1 LNSDHKDLQNGL
13 WRQCQP
19 VGRAEE
25 IEVERIAL
33 CYWRL
38 KRAWRYENA
47 VNLAARRDFVRAELA
62 DQEPY
67 CKERDKEEEAV
78 ILQLQSA
85 KKELEAR
92 GQVSQELK
100 AAYMCDDAGI

>member
-1 LNSDHKDLQNGL
+1 LPPSLNDWASKANSYQIRN
-13 WRQCQP
+13 CTTT
-19 VGRAEE
+19 
-25 IEVERIAL
+25 
-33 CYWRL
+33 Y
-38 KRAWRYENA
+38 
-47 VNLAARRDFVRAELA
+47 
-62 DQEPY
+62 
-67 CKERDKEEEAV
+67 KEEEAV

>member
-13 WRQCQP
+13 WRQYQP

-62 DQEPY
+62 YQEPY
-67 CKERDKEEEAV
+67 CKEQDKEVVVQFEIGCEFP
-78 ILQLQSA
+78 
-85 KKELEAR
+85 
-92 GQVSQELK
+92 K
-100 AAYMCDDAGI
+100 ANVRVADGRRLRIR